1 MPATSNPSSP
11 NHLYG
16 GQGPTVLGDA
26 STMCNLVLIGMDG
39 TKDPSETCLFWA
51 LKNVIRPG
59 DSVTVLGILHR
70 INTPMGYRSQANL
83 SDFVGTNKA
92 ALQAEMSQKLVI
104 FEDKLRVLSDL
115 CDNRGVYL
123 DITITAGTPLR
134 SVLVKEATKMKATHV
149 ILDRHLR
156 RDKKFYKEQLQC
168 DVVAFSDKYQPERI
182 RETSISYI
190 FDNPGMPFARLNSTS
205 STDPSSRSSTATS
218 VSYDGNS
225 APNSDISSHREES
238 RAPLLSATEHREST
252 TSDGHLDAVAS
263 HTKRMLGSLGSEPNY
278 LQINFG
284 AVMLPKFSQTGVMLL
299 DTDRETQ
306 DLGNLSPESDAQ
318 SVASSASHSGESS
331 FIDLFM
337 LSSPEGIMPIWSSAN
352 ENEPS
357 PPRRESSTE
366 QAGSNGE
373 VKSPRGNLST
383 LPNINATIMEAITTE
398 ESTPSTSYSS
408 NHHRASE
415 CLEKEVISVQPR
427 RHFPQLNELM
437 RAHDHQSR
445 LVQPQV
451 QASLKEEEVCPTENI
466 VSIVDDIEKKQR
478 SAKPMEFA
486 EDVLVKH
493 QSQAPPLCS
502 VCKLRSMELGRT
514 PRVYDWL
521 ELKVATNDFA
531 SENLIAEG
539 GFSFV
544 YRGTLPEG
552 QTVAIKKL
560 KTTMLQNDLQFATEV
575 EALSCAQH
583 RNLVR
588 LLGYGVGGSNDRLL
602 VYEYVCNG
610 SLDQHLSGHNRGVL
624 QWSARFKIA
633 IGAARG
639 LRYLHEEC
647 RVGCI
652 VHRDMRPNNILLT
665 HDFVAMVGDFGLAKM
680 NTTADAAIET
690 QVVGALGFL
699 APEYVE
705 CGKVTSKTDVYSFGI
720 VLLELISGRKAIDLQ
735 RSKGEISLVEW
746 ARQKL
751 HHHRIHELVDQRI
764 AESLDVLQLD
774 MMVKAATICI
784 KRDPQARPGMSQVLR
799 ILEGD
804 YYEFSNEVMQE
815 NAIVDTAP
823 QVPVRNVPREDL
835 HQSAIKL
842 QTLQASSK
850 RVSTVPRSWR
860 SWVRTT

>member
-1 MPATSNPSSP
+1 MLPSFGRPVCLVASEEDWQGDRDDDDDEEDDDDQERHAGTSGHPRSDDNDDDDQDQLSTSPSSGGAAIEPPQPPAPQSEPPPAPKENEPEHRGATSTTGESQ
-11 NHLYG
+11 L
-16 GQGPTVLGDA
+16 QL
-26 STMCNLVLIGMDG
+26 
-39 TKDPSETCLFWA
+39 SE
-51 LKNVIRPG
+51 KVIIPIE
-59 DSVTVLGILHR
+59 V
-70 INTPMGYRSQANL
+70 GYRSQANL

-115 CDNRGVYL
+115 CDHRGVYL

-190 FDNPGMPFARLNSTS
+190 FDNPGLPFARLNSTS

-225 APNSDISSHREES
+225 APNSDISSHREDS
-238 RAPLLSATEHREST
+238 RAPPLSATEHREST
-252 TSDGHLDAVAS
+252 TSDGHLDAVAN
-263 HTKRMLGSLGSEPNY
+263 HNR
-278 LQINFG
+278 
-284 AVMLPKFSQTGVMLL
+284 
-299 DTDRETQ
+299 DTQ
-306 DLGNLSPESDAQ
+306 DLGDLSPESDAQ

-352 ENEPS
+352 VNEPS
-357 PPRRESSTE
+357 PPRRASSTE
-366 QAGSNGE
+366 QAGSNRE
-373 VKSPRGNLST
+373 VKSPRGNLSM
-383 LPNINATIMEAITTE
+383 LPSINATMEAITTE
-398 ESTPSTSYSS
+398 DSTPLTSYSS

-415 CLEKEVISVQPR
+415 CSEKEVISVQPR

-445 LVQPQV
+445 LVHPQA
-451 QASLKEEEVCPTENI
+451 QASLKEEVCPTENI

-478 SAKPMEFA
+478 FAKPMEFA

-514 PRVYDWL
+514 LRVYDWL
-521 ELKVATNDFA
+521 ELKAATNNFA

-552 QTVAIKKL
+552 QIVAIKKL

-588 LLGYGVGGSNDRLL
+588 LLGYYVGGSNDRLL

-624 QWSARFKIA
+624 QWPARFKIA

-647 RVGCI
+647 RAGCI

-680 NTTADAAIET
+680 NTTVDAAIET
-690 QVVGALGFL
+690 QVVGTLGFL

-705 CGKVTSKTDVYSFGI
+705 CDQVTSKTDVYSFGV

-735 RSKGEISLVEW
+735 RPKGEISLVEW
-746 ARQKL
+746 ARH

-764 AESLDVLQLD
+764 TESLDVLELD
-774 MMVKAATICI
+774 LMVKAATICI

-815 NAIVDTAP
+815 NAIVDTTP
-823 QVPVRNVPREDL
+823 QVAARSVTREDL

-842 QTLQASSK
+842 QALQASSK
-850 RVSTVPRSWR
+850 RVSTGSINVCQI
-860 SWVRTT
+860 